1 MIINNE
7 KEEVYIPSL
16 SIEKLAKI
24 IEEIRSQPRFHD
36 YKIVIDDGLNEDT
49 IIAGDIF
56 ISN

>member
-7 KEEVYIPSL
+7 KGEVHVPPL

-49 IIAGDIF
+49 IVAGDIF